1 MLTIKY
7 VNHPDG
13 GAVNGIPSKGKIHPQ
28 IAKKGLMVRQVLKT
42 KKPRRTSAAWWE
54 NSLLRHGAVEL
65 LRVRRRTVV
74 NVNVR
79 LRLEGDVCQRR
90 PICAMKTEPRTPV
103 KGLIVI

>member
-7 VNHPDG
+7 VNIPPAARSTKFRQKAKSTLKLLKWVDG
-13 GAVNGIPSKGKIHPQ
+13 QASAENQK
-28 IAKKGLMVRQVLKT
+28 AAEN
-42 KKPRRTSAAWWE
+42 SAAWWE
-54 NSLLRHGAVEL
+54 NSLLRHGAVKL

-74 NVNVR
+74 NVNER

-90 PICAMKTEPRTPV
+90 PICAMKTEPLGVV